1 MPKII
6 LTRSPE
12 KRKKKEKRILT
23 RRMGLDKVLALID
36 LRFNDIYRY
45 NKTTVGIRIVY
56 ALQTINSN
64 GLN

>member
-1 MPKII
+1 
-6 LTRSPE
+6 
-12 KRKKKEKRILT
+12 
-23 RRMGLDKVLALID
+23 MGLDKVLALID